1 MKISVAICTFNGEK
15 YLKEQIDS
23 ILNQTLKVNEIIVCD
38 DQSTDT
44 TIAIL
49 EDYSQKNTGLFK
61 IFKNHVNLR
70 SVKNFEKATSLC
82 TGDIIFL
89 SDQDDSWLPEKVA
102 DIIRYFELNPNI
114 NVVSTNGHCMD
125 DNSEI
130 IDKFTVWDVPQLFID
145 NNVKFDYYTSISY
158 FFNIATGATMAL
170 KKSFLAECLPFPI
183 IPNFHHD
190 EWLARVSSS
199 KNQFAFLTKKYIKYR
214 IHDAQQVGGIIYK
227 LDKGDKKQLLN
238 LLDLNNYEIKFYQFK
253 IKIKRLCNAY
263 YLMKN
268 IANIDLNNSLF
279 NKNINEIKLLVQNHK
294 LAMKNKYPI
303 RSFFLLISD
312 KILNKRQLN

>member
-1 MKISVAICTFNGEK
+1 MKTSVALCTFNGEK
-15 YLKEQIDS
+15 YFREQLDS
-23 ILNQTLKVNEIIVCD
+23 ILNQSIPVDEIIICDDKSTDGTHDIINQYCIEYPNLIKFYINEI
-38 DQSTDT
+38 
-44 TIAIL
+44 
-49 EDYSQKNTGLFK
+49 
-61 IFKNHVNLR
+61 NLR
-70 SVKNFEKATSLC
+70 SVKNFEKAISLC

-89 SDQDDSWLPEKVA
+89 SDQDDIWLPEKVA
-102 DIIRYFELNPNI
+102 DIISYFELNPNI
-114 NVVSTNGHCMD
+114 NVVATNGQCID

-130 IDKFTVWDVPQLFID
+130 IDKFTVWDVTQLFID

-214 IHDAQQVGGIIYK
+214 IHDAQQVGGVIYK
-227 LDKGDKKQLLN
+227 LNNNDKKELLN

-253 IKIKRLCNAY
+253 QKIKRLCNAY
-263 YLMKN
+263 SLKKNLANFDKNYNFYNDNMDELRNIVHKYKFEMK
-268 IANIDLNNSLF
+268 
-279 NKNINEIKLLVQNHK
+279 K
-294 LAMKNKYPI
+294 KYPF
-303 RSFFLLISD
+303 RSFFLHYTD
-312 KILNKRQLN
+312 KILNKRQLK

>member
-1 MKISVAICTFNGEK
+1 MKISVALCTYNGEK
-15 YLKEQIDS
+15 YLREQLNS

-38 DQSTDT
+38 DQSTDS

-49 EDYSQKNTGLFK
+49 EEYSTKNEGLFK
-61 IFKNHVNLR
+61 IFKNEINLR
-70 SVKNFEKATSLC
+70 SVKNFEKAIKLC
-82 TGDIIFL
+82 AGDIIFL

-102 DIIRYFELNPNI
+102 DMICYFELNPNI
-114 NVVSTNGHCMD
+114 NVVATNGFCMD
-125 DNSEI
+125 EHSEI
-130 IDKFTVWDVPQLFID
+130 IDKFTVWDIPQLFID
-145 NNVKFDYYTSISY
+145 NNVRFDYYTSISY

-170 KKSFLAECLPFPI
+170 KKSFIKECLPFPI

-227 LDKGDKKQLLN
+227 LNNHNKKELLN
-238 LLDLNNYEIKFYQFK
+238 LLDLYNYELKFYQFK
-253 IKIKRLCNAY
+253 LKIKRLCTTY
-263 YLMKN
+263 YLKKN
-268 IANIDLNNSLF
+268 LNNFDKNYTFHYESLDELKKIVDKYKF
-279 NKNINEIKLLVQNHK
+279 EMRK
-294 LAMKNKYPI
+294 KYPF
-303 RSFFLLISD
+303 RSFILNYTD